1 MQIYRRTWGGE
12 AGADAELGEAVLG
25 AVQARMRGL
34 TARAPAHDHAHL
46 MHKYLLT
53 YRTKPTSLTQLHGD
67 FYLFIT

>member
-34 TARAPAHDHAHL
+34 TARAPAHDHAHDHAHL

-53 YRTKPTSLTQLHGD
+53 YRT
-67 FYLFIT
+67 

>member
-12 AGADAELGEAVLG
+12 AGADVELGEAVLG

-46 MHKYLLT
+46 MHKYLLH
-53 YRTKPTSLTQLHGD
+53 LTD
-67 FYLFIT
+67 FANAAPWGFFFLFII